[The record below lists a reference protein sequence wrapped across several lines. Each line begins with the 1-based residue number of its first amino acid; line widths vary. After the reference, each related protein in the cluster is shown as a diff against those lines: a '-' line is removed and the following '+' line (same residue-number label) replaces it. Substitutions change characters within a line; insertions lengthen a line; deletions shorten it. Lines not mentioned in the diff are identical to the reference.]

1 MGEMVMMNVEC
12 PGDKPSIAVVAR
24 KLNVSVSAI
33 DTKFGVILVDVK
45 RHIYTV
51 RVDKDQLPEDMQ
63 QQSEGVSGPYSDPKI
78 APFGTPEPDD
88 K

>member
-1 MGEMVMMNVEC
+1 MGEMVMMNVQC
-12 PGDKPSIAVVAR
+12 PEDKPSIAVVAQ

-33 DTKFGVILVDVK
+33 DTKFGVILVDLE

-51 RVDKDQLPEDMQ
+51 RVDKDQLPKEMQ
-63 QQSEGVSGPYSDPKI
+63 QQSESVSGPYSDPKI

>member
-12 PGDKPSIAVVAR
+12 PGDTPSIAVIAQ

-78 APFGTPEPDD
+78 APFDTPKPDD